1 MCIDLL
7 VVFPEEGAQ
16 TNKSAPN
23 PCNQMFNKHNLSKCI
38 FYKCMLLLINKI
50 EIHFKML
57 LNVGFL
63 FPRRRR
69 KVESVTS
76 NYNKMSDKL

>member
-1 MCIDLL
+1 MYRSLIGFLG
-7 VVFPEEGAQ
+7 EGAQ

-23 PCNQMFNKHNLSKCI
+23 PCNQMFNKHNLSKCV
-38 FYKCMLLLINKI
+38 FYKCMLLLINKM
-50 EIHFKML
+50 EIRFKML

-63 FPRRRR
+63 FPPRRR

-76 NYNKMSDKL
+76 NSNKMSDKL